1 MFGLH
6 PYDLAVV
13 IIYLVLIA
21 IVGISF
27 ARRVKDTHN
36 YFLGN
41 RSFGKLLMIGQSF
54 GIGTHADQPV
64 GTAGKSFQLGFSG
77 LWYGWKFIFCTPFY
91 WLMAP
96 IFRRLRFIT
105 SADYMEARYGRK
117 IGLLYGIYAVVFL
130 MINMSAMQNGA
141 AKVVSAATGGSIPHG
156 WVVWSMTVI
165 FVAYSFLG
173 GRISA
178 AVTDVIQ
185 SLLII
190 ILSFLIIPFGLAKIG
205 GYAAFK
211 ATLTPEQVSLAIP
224 GGLTFGLIFVLSIQS
239 LFSIVAQPHQ
249 MAAVGT
255 GKTEMNCRVGFT
267 YGNMIKRFCT
277 IGWVFVGLIV
287 IGLAVRGLIPPLQD
301 HEAAFGVACQ
311 QLLGPGF
318 LGLMIASVLA
328 TNMSTCSAMMVDLGA
343 LSVQNIYK
351 PYVKADAP
359 DAHYLTIGRVAGVLL
374 TFGAMGLIA
383 ILPNVLD
390 ALLQSDS
397 LAAFMGV
404 PFLAGLVWRRA
415 NRYGALAAFLVGL
428 GLNAGL
434 SLILRGN
441 LTEWHMDLFLY
452 SLVASGAALIGVSL
466 LTRPEPDANW
476 KSVQDRLHTPVS
488 VDDSPPDDLPERAR
502 AAEANGEG
510 LLLAD
515 LTQLHRS
522 FSLRRYRTDLVGAA
536 TASGVVGFLILL
548 AWGISLY

>member
-434 SLILRGN
+434 SLILRGS